1 MNEDLSGEHKDVGR
15 SELPNVVDIVSAYVS
30 NNSLRAADLPSLI
43 GSVHMAI
50 RQLGNSPVAV
60 PDIPAVPVKKSL
72 TKDYII
78 CLEDGKKFKSLRRH
92 LSSSYNMTPD
102 EYRAKWNLPSDYP
115 MVAPSYSAARSQLAR
130 DSGLGQIAAS
140 NPAKAVHAG
149 KPREMEMVEP
159 ALETSEVVGA
169 EDGPLVAKKG
179 RGRPRK
185 VV

>member
-1 MNEDLSGEHKDVGR
+1 MSEDLNGGYEGIDG
-15 SELPNVVDIVSAYVS
+15 SELPKVVDIVSAYVS
-30 NNSLRAADLPSLI
+30 NNSLRAADLPGLI
-43 GSVHMAI
+43 GTVHMAL
-50 RQLGNSPVAV
+50 RQLGDTPAPV
-60 PDIPAVPVKKSL
+60 PDVPAVPVKRSI

-115 MVAPSYSAARSQLAR
+115 MVAPSYSATRSRLAR

-140 NPAKAVHAG
+140 QARAARKGSGAVEA
-149 KPREMEMVEP
+149 VEP
-159 ALETSEVVGA
+159 DAGA
-169 EDGPLVAKKG
+169 AGSDEGRAVSRKG

-185 VV
+185 AA